1 MNEFEI
7 LTDLDNLY
15 ESYIK
20 CRKGTDWKA
29 SVQYFE
35 ANLFKNLSYLKN
47 ELENGTYKQK
57 PFFEFDLNERGKKRH
72 IKAMNIADRVVQR
85 TLCDKVLNP
94 VLFKSLI
101 YDNAASVKGKG
112 IQFSRDRLKVHLQR
126 YYRKHGNKGYVL
138 LIDFSKY
145 FDNIPHEMLL
155 RKIAEKIDDERII
168 EFVKYL
174 ISTFGEKGVG
184 IGSQLSQTAGIFYP
198 TELDNFCKVVKGC
211 KYYGRYM
218 DDTYIIHNDK
228 EFLRQLL
235 AEYKQVARKMGIQI
249 NSKKTQIV
257 KLEKGFTFLKMR
269 YVLKS
274 SGRILVIPARC
285 SIVRERRKLKK
296 LKGLVDKRRITVEQ
310 AKEQYKSWRGNI
322 VKYNSYLSVKTTDA
336 LYKELFGGKNNV
348 KKSEHT
354 THRNGKGRYKRRNQ
368 SSCFK
373 S

>member
-35 ANLFKNLSYLKN
+35 ANLFKNLSHLKN
-47 ELENGTYKQK
+47 KLENGTYKQK

-155 RKIAEKIDDERII
+155 QKIAEKIEDERII
-168 EFVKYL
+168 ELVKYL

-198 TELDNFCKVVKGC
+198 TELDNFCKIVKGC

-257 KLEKGFTFLKMR
+257 KLEKGFIFLKMR

-354 THRNGKGRYKRRNQ
+354 TYRNGKGRYKRRNQ

>member
-15 ESYIK
+15 DSFIK

-35 ANLFKNLSYLKN
+35 ANLFKNLNHLKN
-47 ELENGTYKQK
+47 ELETGAYRQK
-57 PFFEFDLNERGKKRH
+57 PFFEFDLNERGKTRH

-94 VLFKSLI
+94 ILFKSLV
-101 YDNAASVKGKG
+101 YDNAASVKGKS
-112 IQFSRDRLKVHLQR
+112 IQFSRDRIKVHLQR
-126 YYRKHGNKGYVL
+126 YYRKYGNTGYVL

-155 RKIAEKIDDERII
+155 QKIDEKIDDERIV
-168 EFVKYL
+168 ELVKYL
-174 ISTFGEKGVG
+174 ISTFGDKGVG

-198 TELDNFCKVVKGC
+198 TELDTFCKIVKGC

-218 DDTYIIHNDK
+218 DDTYIIHHDK
-228 EFLRQLL
+228 EFLRSLL
-235 AEYKQVARKMGIQI
+235 VEYKKIAKKLGIQI

-257 KLEKGFTFLKMR
+257 KLEKGFMFLKMR
-269 YVLKS
+269 YVLKP

-296 LKGLVDKRRITVEQ
+296 LRGLVDQKRMTEEQ
-310 AKEQYKSWRGNI
+310 AKEQYRSWRGNI
-322 VKYNSYLSVKTTDA
+322 VKYNSYLSVRTTDA

-348 KKSEHT
+348 KKATENR
-354 THRNGKGRYKRRNQ
+354 TH
-368 SSCFK
+368 
-373 S
+373 